1 MARPR
6 KNDDGEATDE
16 ANGVGHNSGDL
27 SDVDRK
33 ALTFQHKRLY
43 EKALAA
49 KKAADADFKN
59 ACKLARAELGD
70 DGVVL
75 IKDMIALESDD
86 GEEKIKAAIDR
97 QRRAAEYMGLP
108 LGAQLTLF
116 DEPDRTPAVDRARAE
131 GQRDG
136 MQGKSLANPY
146 APELEQ
152 HSAYAEG
159 WHAGQKAIF
168 NIKPMQDAA
177 GEDDPRP
184 RFLKEKDAELPP
196 EPKKGRGRKKTP
208 EEAAAETAVAEK
220 GIIGAAAD
228 ALGPQATAH

>member
-1 MARPR
+1 MARKA
-6 KNDDGEATDE
+6 KNDDGETTDE
-16 ANGVGHNSGDL
+16 ANGVGHNSGDMTEEQ
-27 SDVDRK
+27 RK
-33 ALTFQHKRLY
+33 ALTFSHKRLY

-49 KKAADADFKN
+49 KKAADADLKN
-59 ACKLARAELGD
+59 AAKRAKAELGD
-70 DGVVL
+70 DAVAL
-75 IKDMIALESDD
+75 IKDMIALEGDD

-108 LGAQLTLF
+108 LGAQLTMF

-136 MQGKSLANPY
+136 MQGKSLVNPY

-152 HSAYAEG
+152 HAAYAEG
-159 WHAGQKAIF
+159 WHDGQKAIF
-168 NIKPMQDAA
+168 NLKPLEDAA
-177 GEDDPRP
+177 EDDPRP

-196 EPKKGRGRKKTP
+196 KPKKGRGRKTP

-220 GIIGAAAD
+220 GIIAAAGE
-228 ALGPQATAH
+228 ALGTQATAH